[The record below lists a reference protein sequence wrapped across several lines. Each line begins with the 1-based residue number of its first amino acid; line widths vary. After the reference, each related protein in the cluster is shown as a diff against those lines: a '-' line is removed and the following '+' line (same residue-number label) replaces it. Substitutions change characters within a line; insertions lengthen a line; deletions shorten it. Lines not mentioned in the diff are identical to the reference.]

1 MQEKIN
7 KIIGFLKNIKMIDWV
22 KIGVIAIVLISGI
35 IYFSQKKDNTEKTNT
50 TATTTVSTTNTTS
63 NTTVKK
69 ATLPV
74 VTNATAKNI
83 TSRCNLKITS
93 PALNSYVTFPFT
105 VKGILDK
112 TDTTKGCDWNEL
124 ASRAGDAELFYNRN
138 GEGWKSA
145 GTSVPIITST
155 TPGGATSTLAV
166 SISFNLYTQALGL
179 TSGTPLKIVFTELNI
194 PEQPNPDKFEYQVYL
209 R

>member
-1 MQEKIN
+1 MKETLN
-7 KIIGFLKNIKMIDWV
+7 KMIGFLKNIKMIDWV

-35 IYFSQKKDNTEKTNT
+35 IYLSQEKDVTEENI
-50 TATTTVSTTNTTS
+50 TATTTTTSTTNTP
-63 NTTVKK
+63 TVKK
-69 ATLPV
+69 TTPV
-74 VTNATAKNI
+74 VTNTTAKNI

-93 PALNSYVTFPFT
+93 PALYSYITFPLT

-112 TDTTKGCDWNEL
+112 ADTTKGCNWNEL
-124 ASRAGDAELFYNRN
+124 SSRAGDAELFYNRN

-194 PEQPNPDKFEYQVYL
+194 PEQVNPDKFEYQVYL
-209 R
+209 K

>member
-1 MQEKIN
+1 MKETVN
-7 KIIGFLKNIKMIDWV
+7 KMIGFLKNIKMIDWI
-22 KIGVIAIVLISGI
+22 KIGVIAIIVISGI
-35 IYFSQKKDNTEKTNT
+35 IYFSQKKDATENNT
-50 TATTTVSTTNTTS
+50 TATTTATSTTKTTNTPA
-63 NTTVKK
+63 VKK
-69 ATLPV
+69 TTPV
-74 VTNATAKNI
+74 VTNTTAKNI

-112 TDTTKGCDWNEL
+112 ADTTKGCDWNEL

-155 TPGGATSTLAV
+155 TPGGATSTLAI

-194 PEQPNPDKFEYQVYL
+194 PERTNPDKFEYQVYL
-209 R
+209 K